1 MPQNVYTSVATVV
14 GLILMCMAV
23 LDWISY
29 TDFLCSL
36 IWR

>member
-1 MPQNVYTSVATVV
+1 
-14 GLILMCMAV
+14 LILMCMAV